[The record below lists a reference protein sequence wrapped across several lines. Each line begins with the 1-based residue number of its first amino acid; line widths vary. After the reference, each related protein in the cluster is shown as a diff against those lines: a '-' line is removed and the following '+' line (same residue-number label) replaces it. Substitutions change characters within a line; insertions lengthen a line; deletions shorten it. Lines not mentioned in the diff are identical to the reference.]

1 MAKRS
6 GSSIVLRGD
15 DAHRFF
21 AKVVEREQLFTATDG
36 QKCDRCGETWGRANN
51 TPNAVYHLCL
61 VPDAS
66 VKPLGCMCTYKHG
79 ENPQCPWQPLSGV
92 SAPPAQESGK

>member
-1 MAKRS
+1 MGKRS

-15 DAHRFF
+15 DAHHFF
-21 AKVVEREQLFTATDG
+21 AKLAEGKKPFAAVDG

-66 VKPLGCMCTYKHG
+66 VMPLGCMCTYKHG
-79 ENPQCPWQPLSGV
+79 ANPQCPWQPPSGV
-92 SAPPAQESGK
+92 SAGDSHE